1 MKASRA
7 NQRSPD
13 FAVQAESVIQ
23 HLRRALADVING
35 MPGFTYRRPND
46 LAGALN
52 LDPKLA
58 WKVGRCI
65 EGGDPFACAQ
75 FVPGPTGMRAFLRA
89 AQRHAAPAGALEH
102 ARHAFDAFRELVHTH
117 AGTRKSFNM
126 LAAGLATSERVRA
139 DVEHRRLTFE
149 GGTYVWGVQA
159 RTIFRVNL
167 VHPSANPDAWDGAT
181 LRGFIDFRR
190 MRPNVAW
197 RIARPVS
204 VDCAHGVHAAP
215 VRSVLDPRAADGVPL
230 LTDFCTQPYPQFRPV
245 VGAHGEREFEFV
257 ADSVGN
263 TARITCV
270 TGEALRAVE
279 PRYRTELYPE
289 FCAAFPVRMP
299 AEVLIFDLLL
309 HRALFANGGPLRA
322 ELYGDLFGGGP
333 GVRYEPSDRLPLHD
347 PLVHLGTGPDAA
359 LTPDIPRYPD
369 MLHYALERLGWN
381 GQEFDLYRLRMQYPP
396 IPTTLM
402 LCKPLP
408 NHPTTGALHQL

>member
-1 MKASRA
+1 MSASRTD
-7 NQRSPD
+7 QRSLD
-13 FAVQAESVIQ
+13 FAAQTESVIQ
-23 HLRRALADVING
+23 RLRRALANVIAG
-35 MPGFTYRRPND
+35 VPGLTYRRPND
-46 LAGALN
+46 LAGALD

-58 WKVGRCI
+58 WRVGRCI
-65 EGGDPFACAQ
+65 AGGDPFACAQ
-75 FVPGPTGMRAFLRA
+75 FLPGPTGMRAFLHA
-89 AQRHAAPAGALEH
+89 AQRRAAPAESLDS
-102 ARHAFDAFRELVHTH
+102 ARQAFEAFRELVHTH

-159 RTIFRVNL
+159 RTIFRVNI
-167 VHPSANPDAWDGAT
+167 VHPSESPRTWDLAT
-181 LRGFIDFRR
+181 IRGFIDFRR
-190 MRPNVAW
+190 IRPNVAW
-197 RIARPVS
+197 RIARAAS
-204 VDCAHGVHAAP
+204 VDCAHSVHTAQL
-215 VRSVLDPRAADGVPL
+215 RSVLDPRAADGVPL
-230 LTDFCTQPYPQFRPV
+230 LTEFCSRPHPQFRPV

-257 ADSVGN
+257 ASSVGN

-270 TGEALRAVE
+270 TGEALREVE

-289 FCAAFPVRMP
+289 FCSMFPVRMP
-299 AEVLIFDLLL
+299 AEVLVFDLLL
-309 HRALFANGGPLRA
+309 HRTLFANGGPLRA

-333 GVRYEPSDRLPLHD
+333 TVRYEPSDRLPLHD
-347 PLVHLGTGPDAA
+347 PLDHLGTGPDAA

-369 MLHYALERLGWN
+369 MLHYALDRLGWD

-408 NHPTTGALHQL
+408 AAPAPTALPCS